1 MKKNEVPQDDS
12 PLKSK
17 NINEMVYAVDDDGK
31 FVSVQSTGW
40 EAKTVVQ
47 QENLEVLDQRIQQ
60 ALNDVK
66 AGNVSP
72 IVYFMELNRMD
83 WQTLAAYSGN
93 FTFFVKRNGK
103 PKGSKRN
110 PPFLVKGPLNHAR
123 LIFAADAEITLAK

>member
-12 PLKSK
+12 PLKRK
-17 NINEMVYAVDDDGK
+17 NINEMVYAVDDDGR

-47 QENLEVLDQRIQQ
+47 HENLEVLDQRIQQ

-83 WQTLAAYSGN
+83 WQTLAAYVGKW
-93 FTFFVKRNGK
+93 TFFVKRHGK
-103 PKGSKRN
+103 PNVFKSLNTKTLQKYADVFGISLTDLQNFKG
-110 PPFLVKGPLNHAR
+110 
-123 LIFAADAEITLAK
+123 

>member
-12 PLKSK
+12 PLKKK

-47 QENLEVLDQRIQQ
+47 YENLEVLDQRIQQ
-60 ALNDVK
+60 ALTDVK

-83 WQTLAAYSGN
+83 WQTLAAYVGKW
-93 FTFFVKRNGK
+93 TFFVKRHGK
-103 PKGSKRN
+103 PNVFKK
-110 PPFLVKGPLNHAR
+110 LNTKT
-123 LIFAADAEITLAK
+123 LQKYADVFGITLNDLQNFKG

>member
-12 PLKSK
+12 PLKNHKS
-17 NINEMVYAVDDDGK
+17 NELVYAVDDDGK

-47 QENLEVLDQRIQQ
+47 NENLEVLDQRIQQ

-66 AGNVSP
+66 AGKSSP

-83 WQTLAAYSGN
+83 WQTLAAYVGKW
-93 FTFFVKRNGK
+93 TFFLKRHAK
-103 PKGSKRN
+103 PSIFKKLNTKTLQKYADIFGIALNDLQNFKG
-110 PPFLVKGPLNHAR
+110 
-123 LIFAADAEITLAK
+123 

>member
-12 PLKSK
+12 PLKRK

-47 QENLEVLDQRIQQ
+47 HENLEVLDQRIQQ

-83 WQTLAAYSGN
+83 WQTLAAYVGKWI
-93 FTFFVKRNGK
+93 FFVKRHGK
-103 PKGSKRN
+103 PNVFKSLNTKTLQKYADVFGISLTDLQNFKG
-110 PPFLVKGPLNHAR
+110 
-123 LIFAADAEITLAK
+123 

>member
-12 PLKSK
+12 PLKRK

-47 QENLEVLDQRIQQ
+47 HENLEVLDQRIQQ

-83 WQTLAAYSGN
+83 WQTLAAYVGKW
-93 FTFFVKRNGK
+93 TFFVKRHGK
-103 PKGSKRN
+103 PNVFKSLNTKTLQKYADVFGISLTDLQNFKG
-110 PPFLVKGPLNHAR
+110 
-123 LIFAADAEITLAK
+123 

>member
-12 PLKSK
+12 PLKRK

-47 QENLEVLDQRIQQ
+47 HENLEVLDQRIQQ

-83 WQTLAAYSGN
+83 WQTLAAYVGKW
-93 FTFFVKRNGK
+93 TFFVKRHAK
-103 PKGSKRN
+103 PNVFKSLNTKTLQKYADVFGISLTDLQNLKG
-110 PPFLVKGPLNHAR
+110 
-123 LIFAADAEITLAK
+123 

>member
-47 QENLEVLDQRIQQ
+47 HENLEVLDQRIQQ

-83 WQTLAAYSGN
+83 WQTLAAYVGKW
-93 FTFFVKRNGK
+93 TFFVKRHAK
-103 PKGSKRN
+103 PNVFKNLNTKTLQKYADVFGISLTDLQNFKG
-110 PPFLVKGPLNHAR
+110 
-123 LIFAADAEITLAK
+123 

>member
-47 QENLEVLDQRIQQ
+47 HENLEVLDQRIQQ
-60 ALNDVK
+60 ALTDVK

-83 WQTLAAYSGN
+83 WQTLAAYVGKW
-93 FTFFVKRNGK
+93 TFFVKRHGK
-103 PKGSKRN
+103 PSVFKKLNIKTLQKYADVFGISLNDLQNFKG
-110 PPFLVKGPLNHAR
+110 
-123 LIFAADAEITLAK
+123 

>member
-12 PLKSK
+12 PLKKK

-47 QENLEVLDQRIQQ
+47 YENLEVLDQRIQQ
-60 ALNDVK
+60 ALTDVK

-83 WQTLAAYSGN
+83 WQTLAAYVGKW
-93 FTFFVKRNGK
+93 TFFVKRHGK
-103 PKGSKRN
+103 PNVFKN
-110 PPFLVKGPLNHAR
+110 LNTKT
-123 LIFAADAEITLAK
+123 LQKYADVFGITLNDLQNFKG

>member
-12 PLKSK
+12 PLKRK

-47 QENLEVLDQRIQQ
+47 HENLEVLDQRIQQ

-83 WQTLAAYSGN
+83 WQTLAAYVGKW
-93 FTFFVKRNGK
+93 TFFVKRHGK
-103 PKGSKRN
+103 PNAFKNLNTKTLQKYADVFGISLTDLQNLKG
-110 PPFLVKGPLNHAR
+110 
-123 LIFAADAEITLAK
+123 

>member
-83 WQTLAAYSGN
+83 WQTLAAYMGK
-93 FTFFVKRNGK
+93 FTFFVKRHGK
-103 PKGSKRN
+103 PNVFTNLNTKTLQKYADVFGISLNDLQNFKG
-110 PPFLVKGPLNHAR
+110 
-123 LIFAADAEITLAK
+123 

>member
-12 PLKSK
+12 PLKRK

-31 FVSVQSTGW
+31 FVSVQSSGW

-47 QENLEVLDQRIQQ
+47 HENLEVLDLRIQQ

-66 AGNVSP
+66 AGKVSP

-83 WQTLAAYSGN
+83 WQTLAGYVGIW
-93 FTFFVKRNGK
+93 TFFVKRHAK
-103 PKGSKRN
+103 PNVFKNLNTKKLQKYADVFGISLTDLQNFKG
-110 PPFLVKGPLNHAR
+110 
-123 LIFAADAEITLAK
+123 

>member
-12 PLKSK
+12 PLKKK

-47 QENLEVLDQRIQQ
+47 HQNLEVLDERIQQ
-60 ALNDVK
+60 ALADVK

-83 WQTLAAYSGN
+83 WQTLAAYVGKW
-93 FTFFVKRNGK
+93 TFFVKRHGK
-103 PKGSKRN
+103 PNVFKK
-110 PPFLVKGPLNHAR
+110 LNTKT
-123 LIFAADAEITLAK
+123 LQNYADVFGITLNDLQNFKG

>member
-40 EAKTVVQ
+40 EAKTIVQ
-47 QENLEVLDQRIQQ
+47 HENLEVLDQRIQQ

-83 WQTLAAYSGN
+83 WQTLAAYVGKW
-93 FTFFVKRNGK
+93 TFFVKRHGK
-103 PKGSKRN
+103 PNIFKNLTTKTLQKYADIFGISLTDLQNFKG
-110 PPFLVKGPLNHAR
+110 
-123 LIFAADAEITLAK
+123 

>member
-12 PLKSK
+12 PLKRK

-31 FVSVQSTGW
+31 FVSVQSSGW

-47 QENLEVLDQRIQQ
+47 HENLEVLDQRIQQ

-72 IVYFMELNRMD
+72 IVYFMELKRMD
-83 WQTLAAYSGN
+83 WQTLAGYVGKW
-93 FTFFVKRNGK
+93 TFFVKRHAK
-103 PKGSKRN
+103 PNVFKNLNTKTLQKYADVFGISLTDLQNFKG
-110 PPFLVKGPLNHAR
+110 
-123 LIFAADAEITLAK
+123 

>member
-60 ALNDVK
+60 ALANVK

-83 WQTLAAYSGN
+83 WQTLAAYIGK
-93 FTFFVKRNGK
+93 FTFFVKRHGK
-103 PKGSKRN
+103 PNVFKNLNTKTLQKYADVFGISLNDLQNFKG
-110 PPFLVKGPLNHAR
+110 
-123 LIFAADAEITLAK
+123 

>member
-12 PLKSK
+12 PLKKK

-47 QENLEVLDQRIQQ
+47 HQNLEVLDERIQQ
-60 ALNDVK
+60 ALADVK

-83 WQTLAAYSGN
+83 WQTLAAYVGKW
-93 FTFFVKRNGK
+93 TFFVKRHGK
-103 PKGSKRN
+103 PNVFKK
-110 PPFLVKGPLNHAR
+110 LNTKT
-123 LIFAADAEITLAK
+123 LQKYADVFGITLNDLQNFKG

>member
-12 PLKSK
+12 PLKKK
-17 NINEMVYAVDDDGK
+17 NINEMVYAVDEDGK

-47 QENLEVLDQRIQQ
+47 YENLEVLDQRIQQ
-60 ALNDVK
+60 ALTDVK

-83 WQTLAAYSGN
+83 WQTLAAYVGKW
-93 FTFFVKRNGK
+93 TFFVKRHAK
-103 PKGSKRN
+103 PNVFKNLNSKTLQKYADVFGISLTDLQNLKG
-110 PPFLVKGPLNHAR
+110 
-123 LIFAADAEITLAK
+123 

>member
-12 PLKSK
+12 PLKRK

-47 QENLEVLDQRIQQ
+47 YENLEVLDQRIQQ

-83 WQTLAAYSGN
+83 WQTLAAYVGKW
-93 FTFFVKRNGK
+93 TFFVKRHGK
-103 PKGSKRN
+103 PNVFKNLNTKTLQKYADVFSISLTDLQNLKG
-110 PPFLVKGPLNHAR
+110 
-123 LIFAADAEITLAK
+123 

>member
-60 ALNDVK
+60 ALADVK

-83 WQTLAAYSGN
+83 WQTLAAYMGK
-93 FTFFVKRNGK
+93 FTFFVKRHGK
-103 PKGSKRN
+103 PNVFKNLNTKTLQKYADVFGISLNDLQNFKG
-110 PPFLVKGPLNHAR
+110 
-123 LIFAADAEITLAK
+123 

>member
-12 PLKSK
+12 PLKRK

-31 FVSVQSTGW
+31 FVSVQSSGW

-47 QENLEVLDQRIQQ
+47 HENLEVLEQRIQQ

-83 WQTLAAYSGN
+83 WQTLAAYVGKW
-93 FTFFVKRNGK
+93 TLFVKRHGK
-103 PKGSKRN
+103 PNVFKN
-110 PPFLVKGPLNHAR
+110 LNTKT
-123 LIFAADAEITLAK
+123 LQKYADVFGISLTDLQNFKE

>member
-60 ALNDVK
+60 ALANVK

-83 WQTLAAYSGN
+83 WQTLAAYMGK
-93 FTFFVKRNGK
+93 FTFFVKRHGK
-103 PKGSKRN
+103 PNVFKNLNTKTLQKYADVFGISLNDLQNFKG
-110 PPFLVKGPLNHAR
+110 
-123 LIFAADAEITLAK
+123 

>member
-12 PLKSK
+12 PLKKK

-47 QENLEVLDQRIQQ
+47 HQNLEVLDERIQQ
-60 ALNDVK
+60 ALTDVK
-66 AGNVSP
+66 AGIVSP

-83 WQTLAAYSGN
+83 WQTLAAYVGKW
-93 FTFFVKRNGK
+93 TFFVKRHGK
-103 PKGSKRN
+103 PNVFKK
-110 PPFLVKGPLNHAR
+110 LNTKT
-123 LIFAADAEITLAK
+123 LQKYADVFGITLNDLQNFKG

>member
-83 WQTLAAYSGN
+83 WQTLAAYMDK
-93 FTFFVKRNGK
+93 FTFFVKRHGK
-103 PKGSKRN
+103 PNVFKNLNTKTLQKYADVFGISLNDLQNFKG
-110 PPFLVKGPLNHAR
+110 
-123 LIFAADAEITLAK
+123 

>member
-12 PLKSK
+12 PLKRK

-47 QENLEVLDQRIQQ
+47 HENLEVLDQRIQQ

-83 WQTLAAYSGN
+83 WQTLAAYVGKW
-93 FTFFVKRNGK
+93 TFFVKRHAK
-103 PKGSKRN
+103 PNVFKNLNTKTLQKYADVFGISLTDLQNFKG
-110 PPFLVKGPLNHAR
+110 
-123 LIFAADAEITLAK
+123 

>member
-12 PLKSK
+12 PLKRK

-47 QENLEVLDQRIQQ
+47 HENLEVLDQRIQQ

-83 WQTLAAYSGN
+83 WQTLAAYVGKW
-93 FTFFVKRNGK
+93 TFFVKRHGK
-103 PKGSKRN
+103 PNVFKNLKTKTLQKYADVFGISLTDLQNLKG
-110 PPFLVKGPLNHAR
+110 
-123 LIFAADAEITLAK
+123 